1 MSEKIYIIEQV
12 NCRGEVSADKYS
24 FDREKFFSVLDAMN
38 EDSFDEDGELDPQI
52 AEKVAELEVDRSWI
66 VEQLLYNMLVEC
78 VHFCDD
84 DLTFEERIQAIK
96 NGKYCAELEESMIA
110 VGFSA
115 KEAKGNLID
124 LDEDEDW

>member
-1 MSEKIYIIEQV
+1 MSEKIYIIEQI
-12 NCRGEVSADKYS
+12 NCRGEISVDKYS
-24 FDREKFFSVLDAMN
+24 FDKEMFFSLLDL
-38 EDSFDEDGELDPQI
+38 FDEDCRDLE
-52 AEKVAELEVDRSWI
+52 ERELEITAKIREISKVDNYVI
-66 VEQLLYNMLVEC
+66 ETLLYNLLFGAED
-78 VHFCDD
+78 FCED
-84 DLTFEERIQAIK
+84 DLTFEERVQAIK

>member
-1 MSEKIYIIEQV
+1 
-12 NCRGEVSADKYS
+12 
-24 FDREKFFSVLDAMN
+24 
-38 EDSFDEDGELDPQI
+38 
-52 AEKVAELEVDRSWI
+52 
-66 VEQLLYNMLVEC
+66 MLVGC
-78 VHFCDD
+78 VDFCDD

>member
-12 NCRGEVSADKYS
+12 NCRGEISVDKFS
-24 FDREKFFSVLDAMN
+24 FDRERFFSLLDAFK
-38 EDSFDEDGELDPQI
+38 EDSFDEDGELSEEVSSKLI
-52 AEKVAELEVDRSWI
+52 ELFGGDNWI
-66 VEQLLYNMLVEC
+66 LEQLLYGMLVSC
-78 VHFCDD
+78 VDFCDD

>member
-1 MSEKIYIIEQV
+1 MSEKIYIIEQI
-12 NCRGEVSADKYS
+12 NCRGEISVDKYS
-24 FDREKFFSVLDAMN
+24 FDREKFFSLLDAFK
-38 EDSFDEDGELDPQI
+38 EDSFDEDGELS
-52 AEKVAELEVDRSWI
+52 EEVSNKSVELFGTETWI
-66 VEQLLYNMLVEC
+66 LEQLLYNMLVEC

-84 DLTFEERIQAIK
+84 DLTFEERIQDIK

-115 KEAKGNLID
+115 KEAKANLID

>member
-12 NCRGEVSADKYS
+12 NCRGEITVDKYS
-24 FDREKFFSVLDAMN
+24 FDREKFFSLLDKFDEN
-38 EDSFDEDGELDPQI
+38 SFDEDGELSSGLSQYIKHFFGEDN
-52 AEKVAELEVDRSWI
+52 WI
-66 VEQLLYNMLVEC
+66 IEQLIYNMLIGC
-78 VHFCDD
+78 ADFIDD
-84 DLTFEERIQAIK
+84 GLTFEQRVQAIK

-115 KEAKGNLID
+115 KEAKANLID

>member
-1 MSEKIYIIEQV
+1 MSEKIYIIEQI
-12 NCRGEVSADKYS
+12 NCRGEVSVDKYS
-24 FDREKFFSVLDAMN
+24 FNREKFFSVLDAMN

-52 AEKVAELEVDRSWI
+52 AEKVEELGGDDSWI

>member
-12 NCRGEVSADKYS
+12 NCRGDQSIEKYS
-24 FDREKFFSVLDAMN
+24 FDREMFFSLLDLFS
-38 EDSFDEDGELDPQI
+38 EDCRDEVGENQEI
-52 AEKVAELEVDRSWI
+52 AAKIREISKKDDWWLEG
-66 VEQLLYNMLVEC
+66 LLSNLLFGADD
-78 VHFCDD
+78 FCGD
-84 DLTFEERIQAIK
+84 DLSFEERVQAIK
-96 NGKYCAELEESMIA
+96 SGKYCAELEESLIA

>member
-1 MSEKIYIIEQV
+1 MSEKIYIIEQI

-24 FDREKFFSVLDAMN
+24 FNREKFFSVLDAMN